1 MPINYFQESEKYRPD
16 IIKNLLV
23 GEAPPSSGKTYFYV
37 PKALSDD
44 IPIRDHR
51 TLPATIFYH
60 YFQTRPISKNEYTDL
75 LLLLKKKGIFLI
87 DIEKKEGSLVPKQ
100 LHKLRVEDRKIT
112 ILFYDSFHGFIIVTP
127 VY

>member
-1 MPINYFQESEKYRPD
+1 MSKINKNMPINYFQESEKYRPD

-60 YFQTRPISKNEYTDL
+60 YFRTRPISKNEYTDL

-87 DIEKKEGSLVPKQ
+87 DIEKKGGVVGSKTTSQIEG
-100 LHKLRVEDRKIT
+100 
-112 ILFYDSFHGFIIVTP
+112 GG
-127 VY
+127 